1 VLKRA
6 LAKDPAARY
15 GSGAEF
21 VSALRT
27 AGQTTLVSPPT
38 VPRAKEPPPL
48 PAAAGAEAAGI
59 PPRASARS
67 GAGPWLGLGL
77 LLVLLA
83 AFGVLAATGLL
94 DDLGSETRIAGEGGG
109 LVVEERPGPVA
120 RVLGRTPR
128 VVLTVPAGT
137 RLRLALDAPLSSES
151 ARAGDAF
158 SAEATSPVRVEG
170 VEAIPSGV
178 RFNGSV
184 SEAAAAQDADGRGR
198 MTLVIDSVELPDVGR
213 ITLGTRPLVLR
224 APPTK
229 KKDAGIVGGLA
240 AAGAVV
246 GGLLGGKGGAMGGAV
261 VGGAAGVAVIQTDK
275 GREVTLASRAPLT
288 VEVADAFKVAR
299 TKGP

>member
-1 VLKRA
+1 
-6 LAKDPAARY
+6 
-15 GSGAEF
+15 
-21 VSALRT
+21 
-27 AGQTTLVSPPT
+27 
-38 VPRAKEPPPL
+38 
-48 PAAAGAEAAGI
+48 
-59 PPRASARS
+59 
-67 GAGPWLGLGL
+67 
-77 LLVLLA
+77 
-83 AFGVLAATGLL
+83 
-94 DDLGSETRIAGEGGG
+94 
-109 LVVEERPGPVA
+109 
-120 RVLGRTPR
+120 
-128 VVLTVPAGT
+128 VLTVPAGT

-198 MTLVIDSVELPDVGR
+198 MTLVIDSVELPDAGR

-288 VEVADAFKVAR
+288 VEVADAFKVTR